1 LESYYRYEFASPV
14 KINAGHRALDHLPF
28 ELRAFNAVK
37 PLVVTNK
44 DLTGRGVVSTVVDA
58 FKDSEMAVGIFDAVP
73 QEPDAKLIRD
83 LAGLYRDKGFDAVV
97 GLGGGVIADTA
108 KVLNVVVSAG
118 PAYLAEA
125 AGEDR
130 VPGPL
135 KPFFLLPS
143 GAWDGR
149 EMSRFAELGGREYA
163 SPQLMP
169 DLAVLDP
176 RLMIAEPLAVTAAS
190 VLATL
195 AQAVD
200 AEFGPER
207 NPLTGAYAAGA
218 LSIVRR
224 HLDAI
229 LANSGD
235 RSALLALANAACFAG
250 FAFSNVRPGMAYRL
264 GRAVALAGRLSPGFS
279 MGAVLPHVLAYYRSR
294 YGGTETALPLSGGSG
309 VSSGS
314 QGCSGAE
321 AVDAVKEVLKKILK
335 AGAGYNS
342 LKEAGFP
349 ESALSETAGKAAVA
363 RESRDDCLDILK
375 KAFDGATEP

>member
-1 LESYYRYEFASPV
+1 LESFYRYEFSSPV

-37 PLVVTNK
+37 PLVITNK
-44 DLTGRGVVSTVVDA
+44 GLADRGVVATIVDA
-58 FKDSEMAVGIFDAVP
+58 FKDSGMALGVFDAVP
-73 QEPDAKLIRD
+73 REPDAKLIRD
-83 LAGLYRDKGFDAVV
+83 LTTLYRDKGFDAVV
-97 GLGGGVIADTA
+97 ALGGGTVADTA
-108 KVLNVVVSAG
+108 KVLNLVVSAG

-125 AGEDR
+125 VGEDR

-149 EMSRFAELGGREYA
+149 ESSRYAELGGREYA
-163 SPQLMP
+163 SPHLMP

-176 RLMIAEPLAVTAAS
+176 RLMVAEPFAVTAAS

-195 AQAVD
+195 AQAAD
-200 AEFGPER
+200 AGLGPER

-218 LSIVRR
+218 LSIVEK
-224 HLDAI
+224 HFDAI
-229 LANSGD
+229 LANPGD

-250 FAFSNVRPGMAYRL
+250 FAFSNLGSGMAYRL

-279 MGAVLPHVLAYYRSR
+279 MGAVLPHVLACYRSR
-294 YGGTETALPLSGGSG
+294 YGTGTALPLSGDSG
-309 VSSGS
+309 VSGES

-321 AVDAVKEVLKKILK
+321 AEDAVKEVVKKILK

-342 LKEAGFP
+342 LREAGFP
-349 ESALSETAGKAAVA
+349 ESALSETAEKAAFA
-363 RESRDDCLDILK
+363 KESRDDCLTVLK
-375 KAFDGATEP
+375 KAFDGTT

>member
-1 LESYYRYEFASPV
+1 LESYYRYEFSSTV

-44 DLTGRGVVSTVVDA
+44 DLADRGVVATVVDA
-58 FKDSEMAVGIFDAVP
+58 FKDSGLTIGIFDAVP
-73 QEPDAKLIRD
+73 QEPDAKLIRY
-83 LAGLYRDKGFDAVV
+83 LTELYRDKGFDAVV
-97 GLGGGVIADTA
+97 GLGGAAVADTA

-143 GAWDGR
+143 GAGDGR
-149 EMSRFAELGGREYA
+149 ECSRYAELGGREYA
-163 SPQLMP
+163 SPHLMP
-169 DLAVLDP
+169 DLVVLDP
-176 RLMIAEPLAVTAAS
+176 RLMVAEPFTVTAAS

-195 AQAVD
+195 AQAAD
-200 AEFGPER
+200 AALGPDR
-207 NPLTGAYAAGA
+207 NPPTGAYANGA

-224 HLDAI
+224 HLDSI

-250 FAFSNVRPGMAYRL
+250 FAFSNLGPGMAYRL
-264 GRAVALAGRLSPGFS
+264 GRAVALAGCLSPGFS
-279 MGAVLPHVLAYYRSR
+279 MGAVLPYVLAYYRSR
-294 YGGTETALPLSGGSG
+294 YGTGTTLPLSGDSG
-309 VSSGS
+309 VSGGS

-321 AVDAVKEVLKKILK
+321 AEGAVKEALKKILK

-342 LKEAGFP
+342 LREAGFP
-349 ESALSETAGKAAVA
+349 ESALSETAEKTASAK
-363 RESRDDCLDILK
+363 ESRDDYLDVLK
-375 KAFDGATEP
+375 RACDGATEP